1 MTQDLYLNCS
11 QPANLQKLVRLPFG
25 GRWRRQFYFET
36 FTLFVIA
43 WFSTTTPAVSVG
55 PDFDSNHGDNDD
67 DDDDDDDGDDV
78 TM

>member
-25 GRWRRQFYFET
+25 GRWWRQFYFET

-55 PDFDSNHGDNDD
+55 PDFDFDSNHDN
-67 DDDDDDDGDDV
+67 DDDDDGDDV